1 MESFSSQAGA
11 PRPSYIVSA
20 DPVGRPVGINVEDIK
35 LDLSH
40 EFSFV
45 ASSSKGSNL
54 DSKEHLQIC
63 LRIRPF
69 TQSEKDSDS
78 QSCVIILD
86 STSIALKD
94 PRNVMGRPSE
104 KSGQMAQKFSFSKV
118 FGPETTQKEFFE
130 GSVIQPVRDFL
141 KGQSRLIFTYGVTNA
156 GKTFTFQGTEENL
169 GILPR
174 TMNMLFNSIQG
185 KLYQKMDFKPHRSRD
200 YLRLTPTQVKE
211 EAAVKSALLQQ
222 IKEVDSQNCSWD
234 ISEGSLMSSVNVS
247 TDLEESIKD
256 CEQHSLNAENY
267 VRFSVWVSFCEIYN
281 DCIYDLFVP
290 VSNDKF
296 QKRKMLRL
304 SQDVKG
310 CSFIKDLQWIQV
322 SDSKEAY
329 RLLKLGIKH
338 QSVAYTKLNSVSSRS
353 HSIFTIRTLQIEDS
367 AVPRVARVSE
377 LSLCDLAG
385 SERCTKAQN
394 EGERLRETG
403 NINVSLLTLG
413 KCINALK
420 NSQQSKLQQHVPFR
434 ESKLTHYLQ
443 GFFSGKGKIFMIV
456 NINQSCSAY
465 DETLNVLK
473 FSAVAQKVFVPDP
486 GQCSQEK
493 LVGQIKSSRDVSF
506 IINNAKSKMSLANM
520 RNSIEWERSLED
532 LMEDEDLEA
541 DTDETEESHMET
553 EIQEEE
559 LEENLEGESDDD
571 FIISKEKYQKLIDVI
586 EDLKNKLIMEKKEKL
601 IMELQIRDEVTQE
614 FTQYF
619 SQRETD
625 FKECLLQEREL
636 LEESSERRLAILK
649 DLIGKSRTSEDV
661 AMTSDIE
668 ETSACLE
675 QKPHQMTP
683 TLNTTQELTETP
695 NEPADH
701 IFPEERPNR
710 ISEKET
716 EIRALQEKNKALE
729 SHLIVLKSELKN
741 EKTAKAEFGEKLVN
755 LQEELSSSED
765 RAFKLREEMQ
775 QIQSNYEKA
784 VSESHLQ
791 KVTIEEQ
798 EEKIMKLSEEVTASR
813 QSIAKQVS
821 AVKAMQAKIDQL
833 CMLGSVGDFTSLKD
847 PPGDSMKTNDP
858 CANTQRKDSNVEGV
872 GRATSFHCSMEAIWE
887 ECKEMVKTASQKRQ
901 WIQELVQQIE
911 KLLREVK
918 NHEDEN
924 NQLKLKI
931 RETLN
936 QENLLKEKER
946 LVNELKEQL
955 TNQKALLKEKESL
968 NNQFKEKD
976 RNQESL
982 LKEKERLVNELKEQ
996 LTNQEALLKDK
1007 ESLINQFKGKDTN
1020 LESLL
1025 KEKERLVNELK
1036 EQLTNQEA
1044 LLKDKESLINQFK
1057 GKDTNLES
1065 LLKEKERLVNEL
1077 KEQLA
1082 NQEALLKDKEG
1093 LINQFKE
1100 KDANQE
1106 SLLKEKER
1114 LVNQLKE
1121 QLTNQE
1127 ALLKEKESL
1136 VSQLKEKIT
1145 NQESLLKERESHLN
1159 QLKEKYTYQEVLLKE
1174 KECLINQQKVQIQE
1188 KADNL
1193 DIEVQNALREKH
1205 AFLELEKQATS
1216 YKAKIEEMENILGS
1230 KRANDNHL
1238 ARLEQLVQERESHI
1252 LKVETHLKDLQENHQ
1267 NSIKAIKELNDSE
1280 IKLKEE
1286 INQLTNNLQSVNDSL
1301 QLKVKENETRMQK
1314 TQKLEEE
1321 LSASCALAQN
1331 LKADLQRKK
1340 DEYEDLKEKLADAK
1354 KQIQQVSAICEEEKL
1369 LRNKV
1374 NDLEKIK
1381 KQFAQELIAKQQ
1393 VIQQLKD
1400 QLKNEKAEETV
1411 QQYRSACEDLKIK
1424 EKIIEDMRMTLE
1436 EQEQTQLEQDRVL
1449 EARMEEAERLAAELE
1464 KWQQKYKELETKSR
1478 DEMQQNTNQNHE
1490 GTNTATLNEE
1500 LIKLKEQMEESE
1512 KKHEADRRKWVE
1524 EKMGLITQAKEA
1536 ENHRNREMK
1545 KYTKDRER
1553 HAKQQTELERLTT
1566 QLAEKES
1573 DLQKWREERDK
1584 LVAILEI
1591 QLKTLLSSNVEKDN
1605 EIKQLKKTI
1614 SENPEKQ
1621 TTDDDKAGQ
1630 TIPISCDTVENSTKS
1645 LQCPSNSSSLDET
1658 EASPDVVLESSD
1670 VSTENGKTSRFP
1682 KPELEIQ
1689 FTPLQPNRMAV
1700 KHSSSTLPVTV
1711 KITRSRKRKSH
1722 EMDEEFV
1729 KSENK
1734 KNAART
1740 NLNSPFSKFSSPVKR
1755 EQKSTT
1761 AFSSKK
1767 GHYSQK
1773 QTTLRTDSASVKKD
1787 GTLQKLGGFLHGS
1800 PKFHSKAKKL
1810 IETISSPKPTEVE
1823 PSKENKSRTK
1833 RAKRK
1838 LYSTNISSPVDIPGQ
1853 VIIWDQKNKESD
1865 HQILRRQLRPR
1876 LAK

>member
-1 MESFSSQAGA
+1 
-11 PRPSYIVSA
+11 
-20 DPVGRPVGINVEDIK
+20 
-35 LDLSH
+35 
-40 EFSFV
+40 
-45 ASSSKGSNL
+45 
-54 DSKEHLQIC
+54 
-63 LRIRPF
+63 
-69 TQSEKDSDS
+69 
-78 QSCVIILD
+78 
-86 STSIALKD
+86 
-94 PRNVMGRPSE
+94 
-104 KSGQMAQKFSFSKV
+104 
-118 FGPETTQKEFFE
+118 
-130 GSVIQPVRDFL
+130 
-141 KGQSRLIFTYGVTNA
+141 
-156 GKTFTFQGTEENL
+156 
-169 GILPR
+169 
-174 TMNMLFNSIQG
+174 MN
-185 KLYQKMDFKPHRSRD
+185 
-200 YLRLTPTQVKE
+200 
-211 EAAVKSALLQQ
+211 
-222 IKEVDSQNCSWD
+222 
-234 ISEGSLMSSVNVS
+234 SVNVS
-247 TDLEESIKD
+247 TDLESVKD

-267 VRFSVWVSFCEIYN
+267 VKFSVWVSFCEIYN

-296 QKRKMLRL
+296 QKRKVLRL
-304 SQDVKG
+304 SQDIKG

-385 SERCTKAQN
+385 SERCTKTQN
-394 EGERLRETG
+394 EGDRLRETG
-403 NINVSLLTLG
+403 NINISLLTLG

-456 NINQSCSAY
+456 NISQSCSAY

-486 GQCSQEK
+486 IQYSQEK
-493 LVGQIKSSRDVSF
+493 LVSQIKSSRDVSF
-506 IINNAKSKMSLANM
+506 IINNAKSKMSLANT

-532 LMEDEDLEA
+532 VWEDDDLEA
-541 DTDETEESHMET
+541 DVGETEESHMET

-559 LEENLEGESDDD
+559 LEENLEEGSDDD
-571 FIISKEKYQKLIDVI
+571 FIISKEKYKKLIDVI
-586 EDLKNKLIMEKKEKL
+586 EDLKNKLIMEKREKL
-601 IMELQIRDEVTQE
+601 IMELQIRDEVI
-614 FTQYF
+614 QYF

-649 DLIGKSRTSEDV
+649 DLVDKSRASEDV
-661 AMTSDIE
+661 ATTSDVE
-668 ETSACLE
+668 ETSACSE

-683 TLNTTQELTETP
+683 KLNAAQELTERP
-695 NEPADH
+695 NESADVH
-701 IFPEERPNR
+701 TFPEEMQTRL
-710 ISEKET
+710 SEKET

-729 SHLIVLKSELKN
+729 SHLMVLESELKS
-741 EKTAKAEFGEKLVN
+741 EKTAKAELGEQMAN

-775 QIQSNYEKA
+775 QIQSNYERA

-791 KVTIEEQ
+791 KVTMEEQ

-813 QSIAKQVS
+813 QSITDQVS
-821 AVKAMQAKIDQL
+821 AVKAIQAKIDQL
-833 CMLGSVGDFTSLKD
+833 CMLGSVAQTVKGDFTSLKD
-847 PPGDSMKTNDP
+847 PPEDSMKTNDP
-858 CANTQRKDSNVEGV
+858 CSNTQDEDSNVG
-872 GRATSFHCSMEAIWE
+872 GIRRASSFHCSIEAIWE

-901 WIQELVQQIE
+901 QIRELEQQME
-911 KLLREVK
+911 KLLREVR

-936 QENLLKEKER
+936 QE
-946 LVNELKEQL
+946 
-955 TNQKALLKEKESL
+955 
-968 NNQFKEKD
+968 
-976 RNQESL
+976 
-982 LKEKERLVNELKEQ
+982 
-996 LTNQEALLKDK
+996 
-1007 ESLINQFKGKDTN
+1007 
-1020 LESLL
+1020 
-1025 KEKERLVNELK
+1025 
-1036 EQLTNQEA
+1036 
-1044 LLKDKESLINQFK
+1044 
-1057 GKDTNLES
+1057 
-1065 LLKEKERLVNEL
+1065 
-1077 KEQLA
+1077 
-1082 NQEALLKDKEG
+1082 
-1093 LINQFKE
+1093 
-1100 KDANQE
+1100 

-1114 LVNQLKE
+1114 LVNQLRE

-1127 ALLKEKESL
+1127 ALLAEKESL
-1136 VSQLKEKIT
+1136 VNQLKEKNT
-1145 NQESLLKERESHLN
+1145 NQESLLKEREGHLN
-1159 QLKEKYTYQEVLLKE
+1159 QLKEKYTNQEVLLKE
-1174 KECLINQQKVQIQE
+1174 KECLINQQKGQIQE
-1188 KADNL
+1188 KGDNL
-1193 DIEVQNALREKH
+1193 DIEIQNALREKQ
-1205 AFLELEKQATS
+1205 AFSDLEKQVTS
-1216 YKAKIEEMENILGS
+1216 YKAKIEEMENILGTR
-1230 KRANDNHL
+1230 RANESHL
-1238 ARLEQLVQERESHI
+1238 ARLEQLVQEKESHI

-1267 NSIKAIKELNDSE
+1267 NSIKAIKELNDRE

-1286 INQLTNNLQSVNDSL
+1286 INQLTNNLRSANDSL
-1301 QLKVKENETRMQK
+1301 QLKDRENETRMQK

-1321 LSASCALAQN
+1321 LSASCAVAQN
-1331 LKADLQRKK
+1331 LKADLQRKE

-1354 KQIQQVSAICEEEKL
+1354 KQIQQVSAVCEEEKL
-1369 LRNKV
+1369 LRSKV

-1381 KQFAQELIAKQQ
+1381 KQFAQELIVKQQ

-1411 QQYRSACEDLKIK
+1411 EQYRSACKDLKIK

-1478 DEMQQNTNQNHE
+1478 DEQRKTYQNCE
-1490 GTNTATLNEE
+1490 ETNTATLSEE
-1500 LIKLKEQMEESE
+1500 LIKLKEQLEESE
-1512 KKHEADRRKWVE
+1512 KKHTADRRKWAE

-1545 KYTKDRER
+1545 KYAEDRER
-1553 HAKQQTELERLTT
+1553 HAKQQTEVERLTA
-1566 QLAEKES
+1566 QLAEKET
-1573 DLQKWREERDK
+1573 DLQKWREERDQ
-1584 LVAILEI
+1584 LVAALEI
-1591 QLKTLLSSNVEKDN
+1591 QLKTLVSSNVEKDS
-1605 EIKQLKKTI
+1605 EIEQLKKTI
-1614 SENPEKQ
+1614 SENLGDANRTKELSTQLAERENDIKKPEELICREKSNSRKVTALTEVEQNNMEELRCPQQEKQ
-1621 TTDDDKAGQ
+1621 TADDDKAGQ

-1645 LQCPSNSSSLDET
+1645 LQCPSNASSLDET
-1658 EASPDVVLESSD
+1658 GDSPDLVLESSE

-1689 FTPLQPNRMAV
+1689 FTPLQPNRMEV

-1711 KITRSRKRKSH
+1711 KITRSKKRKSH

-1734 KNAART
+1734 KNTSGT
-1740 NLNSPFSKFSSPVKR
+1740 NLNSPFSKFSSPVQR

-1761 AFSSKK
+1761 ALSSKK
-1767 GHYSQK
+1767 GHSLQK

-1787 GTLQKLGGFLHGS
+1787 GALQKLGSFLHSS
-1800 PKFHSKAKKL
+1800 PALHSKAKKL
-1810 IETISSPKPTEVE
+1810 IETISSPKSTEVE
-1823 PSKENKSRTK
+1823 PSSRNKPRTK

-1838 LYSTNISSPVDIPGQ
+1838 LYSTNISSPLDIPGQ

-1865 HQILRRQLRPR
+1865 HQTLKRQLRPR